1 MDYTAV
7 GSIIGAYKHFPAFL
21 CAFQISGLQIANL
34 LKQSKQSSLPP
45 VDRWALQLRL
55 IVDQ

>member
-34 LKQSKQSSLPP
+34 LKQSSLPP